1 MTLDDI
7 RLKYSFLVSW
17 STKVYINYIDEEGAS
32 CSACFPSEDFFNR
45 KNPKED
51 IPALDRAE
59 IALVKH
65 DSYSP
70 SDLVI
75 TLPDLSKSIAFYL
88 ELNKVFTQRIKT
100 MENTF
105 NRFSNMMES
114 ILKVTSGSE
123 KSYFDTVNYE
133 LFIEDMQ
140 KLKLMKSSTWLNP
153 LIKEKKYKVY
163 YFTVLVYRSEYKFID
178 ELYNALTGEIYDG
191 ETSLEEIENFSEE
204 LSEYWKRKAAKPKRY
219 EYYRNVFESAIHSEE
234 PEPVLEYFDMSFKDE
249 EETLDDIC
257 DTATLWEKYSL
268 QIIEDV
274 LEVFHEKWDVT
285 EIYWITPSY
294 REAVDKY
301 EKTFDSEYHCALVQK
316 EQSLIG
322 EVNYTILQQHRF
334 AKLGEKD
341 GGKYGKKC

>member
-1 MTLDDI
+1 M
-7 RLKYSFLVSW
+7 K
-17 STKVYINYIDEEGAS
+17 KVYGSLDVDNIDES
-32 CSACFPSEDFFNR
+32 LVFN
-45 KNPKED
+45 
-51 IPALDRAE
+51 
-59 IALVKH
+59 
-65 DSYSP
+65 S
-70 SDLVI
+70 
-75 TLPDLSKSIAFYL
+75 
-88 ELNKVFTQRIKT
+88 
-100 MENTF
+100 
-105 NRFSNMMES
+105 
-114 ILKVTSGSE
+114 
-123 KSYFDTVNYE
+123 
-133 LFIEDMQ
+133 
-140 KLKLMKSSTWLNP
+140 
-153 LIKEKKYKVY
+153 
-163 YFTVLVYRSEYKFID
+163 
-178 ELYNALTGEIYDG
+178 
-191 ETSLEEIENFSEE
+191 
-204 LSEYWKRKAAKPKRY
+204 
-219 EYYRNVFESAIHSEE
+219 
-234 PEPVLEYFDMSFKDE
+234 YFDMSFKDE